1 MKEPFTLIVDD
12 EADIRELLAMTLQ
25 RMQIKTF
32 CAGTLSEAKA
42 LLQAHAFNLCL
53 TDMKLP
59 DGDGLEL
66 LDYIHTD
73 AVNHSATAMPI
84 VVITAYGNMDIAIRA
99 MKKGAFDFVSK
110 PVDLNLLRHTLQNAL
125 KLTSP
130 NHPPERRSRDTL
142 LGDSAAMREVRGK
155 IAKVALSQAP
165 VYISGE
171 SGSGKEL
178 VAKLIHQNSP
188 RADQPFIAVNC
199 GAIPFELME
208 SEFFGHKKGSFTGA
222 TADKQGLFQAAD
234 GGTLFL
240 DEVADLP
247 APLQVKLLRAIQEK
261 KVRPIGE
268 QKEVPVNIRLLSA
281 THKNLGE
288 MVQAGEFRQDL
299 FYRINV
305 IELSIPP
312 LRSRS
317 GDILQLAEHVLA
329 ALSKANGIPK
339 PTLSAA
345 AALTLQQYYFPGN
358 VRELENILERA
369 LALFE
374 GNVINQDDLGLTGTA
389 NSKVENTSSLDL
401 SNPALAE
408 LDLDDIQGRI
418 GTLNDSEALATKGS
432 LEDYLES
439 IERQALQKAL
449 AETRWNKTA
458 AAKQL
463 GLSFRSLRYRLKKL
477 GME

>member
-1 MKEPFTLIVDD
+1 MKESFTLIVDD

-32 CAGTLSEAKA
+32 CAATLSEAKA

-73 AVNHSATAMPI
+73 AVNHNATAMPV

-125 KLTSP
+125 KLTSL

-208 SEFFGHKKGSFTGA
+208 S
-222 TADKQGLFQAAD
+222 
-234 GGTLFL
+234 
-240 DEVADLP
+240 
-247 APLQVKLLRAIQEK
+247 
-261 KVRPIGE
+261 
-268 QKEVPVNIRLLSA
+268 
-281 THKNLGE
+281 
-288 MVQAGEFRQDL
+288 
-299 FYRINV
+299 
-305 IELSIPP
+305 
-312 LRSRS
+312 
-317 GDILQLAEHVLA
+317 
-329 ALSKANGIPK
+329 
-339 PTLSAA
+339 
-345 AALTLQQYYFPGN
+345 
-358 VRELENILERA
+358 
-369 LALFE
+369 
-374 GNVINQDDLGLTGTA
+374 
-389 NSKVENTSSLDL
+389 
-401 SNPALAE
+401 
-408 LDLDDIQGRI
+408 
-418 GTLNDSEALATKGS
+418 
-432 LEDYLES
+432 
-439 IERQALQKAL
+439 
-449 AETRWNKTA
+449 
-458 AAKQL
+458 
-463 GLSFRSLRYRLKKL
+463 
-477 GME
+477 